1 MTRHRS
7 PEERRVQILQAA
19 RDCFAER
26 GYAVTRVEEISKAA
40 GLSKGG
46 LYVHFASKEAIFEAL
61 HDDEV
66 ERARE
71 ALALIRAMQLPAR
84 EKLGALAAG
93 MVARYASSEQH
104 RRFLLVLGEVGLS
117 TPSVQSK
124 VRETHAMFVAAIA
137 EMVEEGITS
146 GEFRKVD
153 AGHAALLL
161 KVFSDGMESAIAL
174 GYEMDTTAFLQGAVD
189 ILLHG
194 LASGQRP

>member
-7 PEERRVQILQAA
+7 PEERRTQILEAA

-26 GYAVTRVEEISKAA
+26 GYAETRVEEIAKAA

-46 LYVHFASKEAIFEAL
+46 LYVHFASKEAIFAAL

-71 ALALIRAMQLPAR
+71 ALEVIRALQLPAR

-93 MVARYASSEQH
+93 MLARYASSEQH

-117 TPSVQSK
+117 TPTVQEK
-124 VRETHAMFVAAIA
+124 VRATHAMFVTAMS
-137 EMVEEGITS
+137 EMVAEGVAS
-146 GEFRKVD
+146 GEFRRVD
-153 AGHAALLL
+153 PRQAALLL
-161 KVFSDGMESAIAL
+161 KVISDGMEGAVAL
-174 GYEMDTTAFLQGAVD
+174 GYEMDVSGFVQGAVD
-189 ILLHG
+189 VLLHG
-194 LASGQRP
+194 LAARAGE